1 VEFYAGMTYSWYNEY
16 SQLIGTSNEPHFTV
30 TKNGNYRLRVS
41 DGYCDSYSTWIPVTL
56 NYKPEAKILQG
67 KNTVFCQS
75 GTLFAK
81 KINGAT
87 YSWSKDG
94 VTIGEGEAINVN
106 ESGKYTLTV
115 NKFGCTNTFETD
127 VVINK
132 IPDSFDISAENA
144 AICPGEKTRISVSE
158 ISGATNYM
166 WYRNG
171 RTYRY
176 TTANSVEIKQKG
188 TYTVRVYFGENCGID
203 ALVSIEVEEL
213 DAPRVRP
220 VITTDLKINLEN
232 AAGMTYSTVK
242 WFLYG
247 DELTSFANQASIK
260 PTEAGLYKA
269 VVTYGTGC
277 EVFSGSIYFGISGT
291 DDEEKNPNEIR
302 FLLYPNP
309 TKGDLYITMNSK
321 TTVSV
326 NVLDQLG
333 RILMVKEFTAEE
345 VQNTAKLDLSAL
357 PSGVFM
363 VKVTA
368 NGITTVRKITRD

>member
-1 VEFYAGMTYSWYNEY
+1 
-16 SQLIGTSNEPHFTV
+16 
-30 TKNGNYRLRVS
+30 
-41 DGYCDSYSTWIPVTL
+41 
-56 NYKPEAKILQG
+56 
-67 KNTVFCQS
+67 
-75 GTLFAK
+75 
-81 KINGAT
+81 
-87 YSWSKDG
+87 
-94 VTIGEGEAINVN
+94 
-106 ESGKYTLTV
+106 
-115 NKFGCTNTFETD
+115 
-127 VVINK
+127 
-132 IPDSFDISAENA
+132 
-144 AICPGEKTRISVSE
+144 
-158 ISGATNYM
+158 M